1 VASPT
6 TIKGNR
12 AEQTAAT
19 FLQQQGYRVLER
31 NYRCRRGEIDI
42 VAEEGE
48 VLCFVEVRSTE
59 SRAFGDP
66 LETIGEAKQA
76 RIIRAARHYLA
87 TRRVGDRQVRF
98 DVVGIVYQPSL
109 EIQLVRGAFETS
121 SWW

>member
-1 VASPT
+1 MASPT
-6 TIKGNR
+6 TVKGSR

-19 FLQQQGYRVLER
+19 FLEKQGYRILER

-66 LETIGEAKQA
+66 LETIGDAKQA

-87 TRRVGDRQVRF
+87 TRRVDDRQVRF
-98 DVVGIVYQPSL
+98 DVVGIVYQPRL